1 MKMIKRLVLVG
12 IFVACF
18 LSNLVFYCRSRWAQ
32 RECKLGLSR
41 HYRYTDSLFLFTCY
55 LSYRA
60 FKDSYIPQ
68 PRQLQHKRPRQL
80 HTNASPQSSAGNIV
94 ITYIFYNGAGSTEP
108 DEYVEIRNDDT
119 KSIQLQN
126 WTLRDIAN
134 HNFTFPSFVMM
145 PGKICRIYT
154 NEFHPE
160 WCGFSYGSSSAIW
173 NNTGDCAYL
182 NNSAATQVDS
192 YCY

>member
-1 MKMIKRLVLVG
+1 MKMNKESFLWV
-12 IFVACF
+12 F
-18 LSNLVFYCRSRWAQ
+18 LSLVFLVILFSTAEAGGHRENVNWDYLGITGTPTAYSFLPAIFRIEPSRTPTPTATSTPTQ
-32 RECKLGLSR
+32 TPTVTPTL
-41 HYRYTDSLFLFTCY
+41 
-55 LSYRA
+55 
-60 FKDSYIPQ
+60 P
-68 PRQLQHKRPRQL
+68 P
-80 HTNASPQSSAGNIV
+80 SSAGNIV